1 MGNSAV
7 GWRVEGDVLIVA
19 IKSRPLG
26 GYTNDL

>member
-7 GWRVEGDVLIVA
+7 GQRVEEDVLIVA
-19 IKSRPLG
+19 VKSSPLG